1 MTYETEKPIEKAVL
15 ISVTESGEAEELL
28 DELATLCD
36 TAGVQVVGRLD
47 QKRTSPHPQTYLG
60 TGKIDELK
68 AYANQMGANV
78 IISDDELSPLQVRN
92 LSDRLDMKVAD
103 RSTVILDIFAQ
114 HAHSSEG
121 KLQVEMAQLAYLL
134 PRLAGQGEGLSR
146 IGSGAG
152 LYTRGPGE
160 TKLETDRRH
169 IRERMSELRRQVDE
183 LKGHRSLLRE
193 ERRSRGYPLIALVG
207 YTNVGKSTLLNA
219 LTEGGAYVKDELFAT
234 LDPTS
239 REVELPDG
247 RKAILTDTVGFIRKL
262 PHTLVVAFR
271 ATLEEVST
279 ADLLLQVYDISSATF
294 EMERQTVESVLAEIG
309 AGQIPA
315 VKVYN
320 KADRL
325 DIKPKLDGVLVSAV
339 TGFGLDELRATAAR
353 ALPGAPTL
361 VDLLV
366 PYAQTDLQSW
376 LHRVGKVR
384 EETYLDEG
392 VRIVAE
398 VDPADA
404 ERARKALGLVADPVE
419 E

>member
-1 MTYETEKPIEKAVL
+1 
-15 ISVTESGEAEELL
+15 
-28 DELATLCD
+28 
-36 TAGVQVVGRLD
+36 
-47 QKRTSPHPQTYLG
+47 
-60 TGKIDELK
+60 
-68 AYANQMGANV
+68 
-78 IISDDELSPLQVRN
+78 
-92 LSDRLDMKVAD
+92 
-103 RSTVILDIFAQ
+103 
-114 HAHSSEG
+114 
-121 KLQVEMAQLAYLL
+121 
-134 PRLAGQGEGLSR
+134 
-146 IGSGAG
+146 
-152 LYTRGPGE
+152 
-160 TKLETDRRH
+160 
-169 IRERMSELRRQVDE
+169 
-183 LKGHRSLLRE
+183 
-193 ERRSRGYPLIALVG
+193 
-207 YTNVGKSTLLNA
+207 
-219 LTEGGAYVKDELFAT
+219 
-234 LDPTS
+234 
-239 REVELPDG
+239 
-247 RKAILTDTVGFIRKL
+247 
-262 PHTLVVAFR
+262 
-271 ATLEEVST
+271 
-279 ADLLLQVYDISSATF
+279 
-294 EMERQTVESVLAEIG
+294 MERQTVESVLAEIG